1 MEAGVRALGHHA
13 CRVKQRASK
22 ARVAWNSA
30 LLYDM
35 IYTQPVVYEFNELKM
50 PVLLMIGTKDNTAI
64 GKDLVPPEI
73 RKTLGNYAVLGK
85 ETAKR
90 IPHATLVE
98 FNDMGH
104 APQMQDPERF
114 HEALLK
120 GLQAR

>member
-1 MEAGVRALGHHA
+1 MLAGLNNGPG
-13 CRVKQRASK
+13 K

-64 GKDLVPPEI
+64 GKDLAPPEI

-104 APQMQDPERF
+104 APQMQDPARF